1 MDQTGKKGLDKY
13 ENQDSKLVA
22 KKSLKN
28 IEGQCP
34 EKKRSKFKINRAK
47 IDFIKKT

>member
-1 MDQTGKKGLDKY
+1 MKTGIQ
-13 ENQDSKLVA
+13 NWWQ

-47 IDFIKKT
+47 IDFIKKTLEENWPQNQ